1 MEDKEFTYLLEA
13 YKVAVS
19 YFSDYSTRVS
29 NRFNVLLAIDIALA
43 GVYGAA
49 LFNSNNAVSGNGAW
63 LISTMGLIISIL
75 LYVQSAQ
82 DKFIV
87 KRHLKRINTIRQHL
101 ENYIHRNDIPALFSP
116 LDETDTGERRFIFEG
131 ITSWR
136 SNFISLTRVPPVTS
150 LVFVAFWIVT
160 IFIRP

>member
-1 MEDKEFTYLLEA
+1 MEDKEFSYLLEA
-13 YKVAVS
+13 YKAAVS

-29 NRFNVLLAIDIALA
+29 NRFNVLIAIDIALA

-49 LFNSNNAVSGNGAW
+49 LLNRATVISGSSVW

-75 LYVQSAQ
+75 LYIQSAQ

-87 KRHLKRINTIRQHL
+87 KRHIKRINTIRGQI
-101 ENYIHRNDIPALFSP
+101 EAYIHRDDIPALFSP
-116 LDETDTGERRFIFEG
+116 LDETDTGERNFIFEG

-136 SNFISLTRVPPVTS
+136 SNLLSLTRVPPVTS
-150 LVFVAFWIVT
+150 LVFVLFWLVT
-160 IFIRP
+160 FFIRS